1 MKITF
6 NGQPREVPDIYTV
19 GQLIEDAGMLGHRI
33 AVEVNMEIVPR
44 SRYPTARINPGD
56 RIEIVE
62 AIGGG

>member
-19 GQLIEDAGMLGHRI
+19 GQLVEDAGMLGHRI
-33 AVEVNMEIVPR
+33 AVEVNLEIVPR
-44 SRYPTARINPGD
+44 SRYATARLKAAD
-56 RIEIVE
+56 KVEIVE

>member
-1 MKITF
+1 MEIMF
-6 NGQPREVPDIYTV
+6 NGKPREVPDIYTV
-19 GQLIEDAGMLGHRI
+19 GQLVEDAGMLGHRI

-44 SRYPTARINPGD
+44 SRYATARLNPGD

>member
-19 GQLIEDAGMLGHRI
+19 GQLVEDTGMLGHRI
-33 AVEVNMEIVPR
+33 AVEINMEIVPR
-44 SRYPTARINPGD
+44 SRYATARLNPGD
-56 RIEIVE
+56 RVEIVE